1 MSVTAFEGNKGRN
14 TDMSRVKIGVVGCGG
29 IAALHMEHLRRR
41 EDVDLVGC
49 CDVDAE
55 RAEMLAARYDVPVF
69 KNSLAL
75 YDDTRPEAVYI
86 TVPPEA
92 HGAVETEAAAR
103 GIHLFIEKPI
113 ALELQTA
120 RHIGAE
126 IRKAGVL
133 CSVGY
138 CFRYCDSIHAA
149 HQLLKGKAV
158 SLVSGACHGGM
169 PGAHWWRKRARSG
182 GQIVEQTTHLVDLV
196 RYLCGPIAEV
206 HAMAARGCMS
216 QVADYDVDDSTVL
229 TMRLKTG
236 AIACIS
242 STCVMRYSGR
252 TFIEIVT
259 PELAVTFDG
268 DVARVHEDHRI
279 VEHHNAS
286 DMYANET
293 DAFIR
298 ALQQG
303 RRTGIRSTYAD
314 ALKTLRVTLAANDSI
329 ATGMPVTI

>member
-1 MSVTAFEGNKGRN
+1 MN
-14 TDMSRVKIGVVGCGG
+14 RVKIGVVGCGG
-29 IAALHMEHLRRR
+29 IAALHMERLCQR
-41 EDVDLVGC
+41 EDVKLVGC
-49 CDVDAE
+49 CDVDTE
-55 RAEMLAARYDVPVF
+55 RAKMLAARYDVPTF
-69 KNSLAL
+69 RNPSAL
-75 YDDTRPEAVYI
+75 YDGAHPEAVYI
-86 TVPPEA
+86 TVPPDA
-92 HGAVETEAAAR
+92 HGAVEMEAAAR
-103 GIHLFIEKPI
+103 GVHLFIEKPI

-120 RHIGAE
+120 RRIGAE

-138 CFRYCDSIHAA
+138 CFRYCDAIQAA

-158 SLVSGACHGGM
+158 SLVSGAFHGGM
-169 PGAHWWRKRARSG
+169 PGAPWWRKRARSG

-236 AIACIS
+236 AVACLS
-242 STCVMRYSGR
+242 STCIMRYPGE
-252 TFIEIVT
+252 TFIEIIT

-268 DVARVHEDHRI
+268 NVARVREDHRI

-286 DMYANET
+286 DMYVNET

-298 ALQQG
+298 AMRQG

-314 ALKTLRVTLAANDSI
+314 ALKTLRVTLAANESI
-329 ATGMPVTI
+329 ETGMPVTL